1 MKFIY
6 IMHDFKKSLVSCITI
21 KISKIFS
28 VKISA
33 WSSYI
38 LGMCNKNKNMDTTWM
53 LWGTQ
58 IWNKK
63 ILAFTS
69 WINIKIFLKILV
81 NN

>member
-1 MKFIY
+1 
-6 IMHDFKKSLVSCITI
+6 MHDFKKSLVSCITN

-53 LWGTQ
+53 LWGTL
-58 IWNKK
+58 I
-63 ILAFTS
+63 
-69 WINIKIFLKILV
+69 
-81 NN
+81 